1 MGIIDNLFRREKRD
15 TQPSHR
21 TRTRSISIMNALGV
35 DVTAGRFN
43 NESTWLD
50 LVTLEPF
57 IKGAVESLVSAINGE
72 WSLETTNFE
81 PSQKEIS
88 FMANVK
94 KDITLPELKLVTKMN
109 TAALSLITD
118 TVVYAEIDP
127 IGMNYYLLDSED
139 CEPIWNDDGS
149 KIINVIWRKGTS
161 QERVLEEDNFVMGSY
176 YAPDTKWFKSS
187 PVETLIDVANLLWY
201 ARKYNLEIFKN
212 GGLPAM
218 LFVLS
223 PETSDE
229 EFDEFV
235 HGLQK
240 SDRNVITRLPNGV
253 QIEPL
258 AGFNKE
264 MEYDKLVTYAIQSI
278 MTALRVTPTNMS
290 LTTEHGGGSAS
301 AREERNSYSDA
312 IYTYQKV
319 LNGFYTEVIHKLYGN
334 KDIDIRFKPNS
345 ATVGRPQIDYARN
358 IRFKYKPYMDMRQ
371 LAANIKILLSA
382 NVITPNEARVMWG
395 LEERSEDVF
404 DEVLGG
410 NQSQATGQIGEN
422 PEGQDRLTNEESDTI
437 QTPDGE
443 EGRQSQTQ
451 EVEE

>member
-1 MGIIDNLFRREKRD
+1 MGIFDNLLRREKRD

-72 WSLETTNFE
+72 WALETTNLE
-81 PSQKEIS
+81 PSQREIG
-88 FMANVK
+88 FIGNVK

-149 KIINVIWRKGTS
+149 RIINIIWRKGTS
-161 QERVLEEDNFVMGSY
+161 QERVLDEENFVMGSY

-290 LTTEHGGGSAS
+290 LTTEHGGGAAS

-312 IYTYQKV
+312 IHTYQRV
-319 LNGFYTEVIHKLYGN
+319 LNSFYTEVIHKLYGN
-334 KDIDIRFKPNS
+334 KDIDTRFKPNA
-345 ATVGRPQIDYARN
+345 ATVGRPQVDYARN

-371 LAANIKILLSA
+371 LAANIKILLSS
-382 NVITPNEARVMWG
+382 NVITPNEARIMWG
-395 LEERSEDVF
+395 LEERKEDVF
-404 DEVLGG
+404 EQVLGN

-437 QTPDGE
+437 QIEDGD

-451 EVEE
+451 EVE

>member
-72 WSLETTNFE
+72 WALETTNLA
-81 PSQKEIS
+81 PSQRERTFIG
-88 FMANVK
+88 NVK

-149 KIINVIWRKGTS
+149 KIINVIWRKGTN
-161 QERVLEEDNFVMGSY
+161 QERVLEEENFVMGSY
-176 YAPDTKWFKSS
+176 YAPDTKWFKAS

-240 SDRNVITRLPNGV
+240 SDRNVITRLPDGV

-312 IYTYQKV
+312 IHTYQRV

-334 KDIDIRFKPNS
+334 KDIDARFRPN
-345 ATVGRPQIDYARN
+345 ATAVGRPQVDYATN

-371 LAANIKILLSA
+371 LAANIKILLST
-382 NVITPNEARVMWG
+382 NVITPNEARSMWG
-395 LEERSEDVF
+395 LEEKNDEVF
-404 DEVLGG
+404 DQPIGS
-410 NQSQATGQIGEN
+410 NQFQAGGQIGDN
-422 PEGQDRLTNEESDTI
+422 PEGQDRITNEENDTI
-437 QTPDGE
+437 QSVDGD
-443 EGRQSQTQ
+443 EGRRSQTQ
-451 EVEE
+451 EVDP